1 MNIFE
6 AFESNL
12 VDEAKTFPLSD
23 TASIKLLPTGGE
35 KAKRAFE
42 RMMEPY
48 SVRLNAGGKL
58 TEAENKK
65 LNVEFF
71 ARHIIKGWTGIEDR
85 DGNPIEFTPEAAEAL
100 LSDKNLERFFLMIVK
115 MASNDAAFE
124 AAREEDD
131 AGN

>member
-1 MNIFE
+1 MNLYE

-12 VDEAKTFPLSD
+12 VDETKTFPLSD

-35 KAKRAFE
+35 KSKRAFE

-58 TEAENKK
+58 TDAENKK
-65 LNVEFF
+65 LNIEFF
-71 ARHIIKGWTGIEDR
+71 AKHIIKGWTGINDKED
-85 DGNPIEFTPEAAEAL
+85 NPIEFSPEAAVAL
-100 LSDKNLERFFLMIVK
+100 LSDPKLERFFLMVVK
-115 MASNDAAFE
+115 MASNDASFE

>member
-6 AFESNL
+6 AFESHL

-58 TEAENKK
+58 TDAENKK

-71 ARHIIKGWTGIEDR
+71 ANHIIKGWSGILDR
-85 DGNPIEFTPEAAEAL
+85 EGNPIEFSPAAAEAL
-100 LSDKNLERFFLMIVK
+100 LSDPKLERFFLMIVK

-124 AAREEDD
+124 ATREEDD